1 MMQDIRND
9 IKDLSVYTDSLKFSN
24 MIWDV
29 CKNWDYFAKKTI
41 GQQIVRSADSI
52 SANISEGY
60 GRFHYKENLK
70 FCYYSRGSLEETKD
84 WLRKAFYRELISK
97 EHKENIE
104 IFLENFP
111 KSLNSYIKYIKKCLN
126 EQS

>member
-1 MMQDIRND
+1 MQDIRND